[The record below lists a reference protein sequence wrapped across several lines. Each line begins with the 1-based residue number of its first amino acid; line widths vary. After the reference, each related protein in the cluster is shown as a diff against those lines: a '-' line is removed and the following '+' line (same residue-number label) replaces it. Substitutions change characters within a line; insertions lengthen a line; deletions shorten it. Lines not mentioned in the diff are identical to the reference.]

1 MVKYVL
7 KRILMGVLT
16 IFILASVAFLMI
28 RIVPGGPFDADV
40 AEMSEEAYRNLE
52 MKYGLDKPLYVQY
65 AVFMTNL
72 LHGDL
77 GESLQYTGTSVA
89 DLIGRGI
96 GATARLATCALI
108 FSVAVGLALGISAS
122 LRPDSGLDR
131 FCTALS
137 TIGVSLP
144 NYVVAIALM
153 YVFAQKLQWV
163 PVTGLDSYKSYFLP
177 VIALSLNP
185 IAHLTKLS
193 KTSMIDAL
201 NQDYVVL
208 ARAKGMRP
216 GRVVCLHALKNALL
230 PVITYI
236 GPLISS
242 LMIGSFV
249 VENMF
254 TIPGIGK
261 MLATSITMR
270 DYTTLTGMVIFYGTT
285 VIVIGII
292 VDLVY
297 VLIDPRVKYE

>member
-7 KRILMGVLT
+7 KRIFMGLLAM
-16 IFILASVAFLMI
+16 FILASVAFLMI
-28 RIVPGGPFDADV
+28 HAVPGGPFDADST
-40 AEMSEEAYRNLE
+40 EMSEEAYRNLE
-52 MKYGLDKPLYVQY
+52 IKYGIDQPLHVQY
-65 AVFMTNL
+65 GMYMTKL
-72 LHGDL
+72 LKGDL

-96 GATARLATCALI
+96 GATAKLAFCALI
-108 FSVAVGLALGISAS
+108 FSVLVGLTLGISAS
-122 LRPDSGLDR
+122 LKPDSWLDR

-144 NYVVAIALM
+144 NYVVAIILM
-153 YVFAQKLQWV
+153 FVFALKLKWV
-163 PVTGLDSYKSYFLP
+163 PVTGLDSYKCYFLP

-185 IAHLTKLS
+185 IAHLTKLA

-208 ARAKGMRP
+208 AKAKGMKKKK
-216 GRVVCLHALKNALL
+216 VVCVHALKNALL
-230 PVITYI
+230 PVITYV

-270 DYTTLTGMVIFYGTT
+270 DYTTLTGMVIFYGVT

-292 VDLVY
+292 VDLIY
-297 VLIDPRVKYE
+297 VLVDPRVKYE

>member
-7 KRILMGVLT
+7 KRIVMGMLA
-16 IFILASVAFLMI
+16 IFILASVAFFMI
-28 RIVPGGPFDADV
+28 HAVPGGPFDADST
-40 AEMSEEAYRNLE
+40 EMSDEAYRNLE
-52 MKYGLDKPLYVQY
+52 AKYGIDQPLYKQY
-65 AVFMTNL
+65 WMYMTNL
-72 LHGDL
+72 LHGDF

-96 GATARLATCALI
+96 GATARLALCALI
-108 FSVAVGLALGISAS
+108 FSVVVGLTLGISAS

-144 NYVVAIALM
+144 NYVVAIILM
-153 YVFAQKLQWV
+153 FVFALKLKWV
-163 PVTGLDSYKSYFLP
+163 PVTGLDSYKCYFLP

-185 IAHLTKLS
+185 IAHLTKLT

-201 NQDYVVL
+201 NQDYIVL
-208 ARAKGMRP
+208 AKAKGMKKF
-216 GRVVCLHALKNALL
+216 RVVCLHALKNALL
-230 PVITYI
+230 PVVTYV

-270 DYTTLTGMVIFYGTT
+270 DYTTLTGMVIFYGVT

-297 VLIDPRVKYE
+297 VLIDPRVKYD